1 MSAGDRPILSNIP
14 HDMTQPMIKSTV
26 DANNR
31 HQLISNKQTNK
42 HHHGRLQCYP
52 GAKDAK

>member
-1 MSAGDRPILSNIP
+1 MSAGNRPILSNIP

-31 HQLISNKQTNK
+31 HNNDINNPNKPT
-42 HHHGRLQCYP
+42 R
-52 GAKDAK
+52 